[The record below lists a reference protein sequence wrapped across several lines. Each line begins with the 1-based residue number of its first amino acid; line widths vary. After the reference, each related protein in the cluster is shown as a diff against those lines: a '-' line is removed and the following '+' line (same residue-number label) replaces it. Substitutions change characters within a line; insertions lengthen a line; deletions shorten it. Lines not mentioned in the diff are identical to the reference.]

1 MKILI
6 TGGRGFLG
14 QHLFPWLKTAGHDC
28 LLFSGD
34 IRSKADV
41 AKFREEKVDI
51 VIHLA
56 AKVQGKDSRSF
67 YEVNLGGTENILEIC
82 RQIKPR
88 RFIFLSTIRV
98 LSPKQSPYALSK
110 KAAEAAVIK
119 SGAPYI
125 ILRPSLLYGQG
136 NKKNLGFF
144 FAAVARWPIVPIFDF
159 KIQPLFV
166 GDLIE
171 IISRSMDSQIK
182 QVINITGQE
191 TVSLSNI
198 LQRAKLLLN
207 RQTYILR
214 LPKFLVGFLKLASLC
229 PYFPFPW
236 WQIQP
241 LLSNEILPSDPW
253 PDLFK
258 IKPTKLDDGLKQ
270 TLLNP

>member
-6 TGGRGFLG
+6 TGGQGFLG
-14 QHLFPWLKTAGHDC
+14 KHLITRLEADEHDC
-28 LLFSGD
+28 IFFVGD
-34 IRSKADV
+34 IRNKADV
-41 AKFREEKVDI
+41 VKFREEKADI
-51 VIHLA
+51 IIHLA

-88 RFIFLSTIRV
+88 CFIFLSTIRV
-98 LSPKQSPYALSK
+98 LSPQQSPYALSK
-110 KAAEAAVIK
+110 KAAEEAVIK
-119 SGAPYI
+119 SGVPYI

-136 NKKNLGFF
+136 NKNNLGFF
-144 FAAVARWPIVPIFDF
+144 FAAVARLPIVPIFDF

-166 GDLIE
+166 GDLVE
-171 IISRSMDSQIK
+171 IISRSLEAKTKQI
-182 QVINITGQE
+182 INIIGQE
-191 TVSLSNI
+191 TVALSDI

-207 RQTYILR
+207 RQAYILR
-214 LPKFLVGFLKLASLC
+214 LPKFLTGFLKLVSLC

-241 LLSNEILPSDPW
+241 LLSNEILKSDPW

-258 IKPTKLDDGLKQ
+258 IKPTKLDDGLKR
-270 TLLNP
+270 TLSNL

>member
-6 TGGRGFLG
+6 TGGQGFLG
-14 QHLFPWLKTAGHDC
+14 QHLIPRLKLVGYDC
-28 LLFSGD
+28 VLFTGD
-34 IRSKADV
+34 IRNKADA
-41 AKFREEKVDI
+41 AKFREEKFEI

-56 AKVQGKDSRSF
+56 AKVQGKDSRPF
-67 YEVNLGGTENILEIC
+67 YEVNLNGTENILEIC
-82 RQIKPR
+82 REIKPR
-88 RFIFLSTIRV
+88 CFIFLSTIRV
-98 LSPKQSPYALSK
+98 LSPNQSPYALSK
-110 KAAEAAVIK
+110 QAAEAAVIK
-119 SGAPYI
+119 SGVPYI

-144 FAAVARWPIVPIFDF
+144 FAAVARLPIVPIFDF

-171 IISRSMDSQIK
+171 IISRSLEAKTKQI
-182 QVINITGQE
+182 INITGQE
-191 TVSLSNI
+191 TVTLSDI
-198 LQRAKLLLN
+198 LRRARLLLN
-207 RQTYILR
+207 RHTYILS
-214 LPKFLVGFLKLASLC
+214 LPKFLIGFLKLVSFC

-241 LLSNEILPSDPW
+241 LLSNEILKSDPW

-270 TLLNP
+270 TLLNL